1 MEIDSDVVVFDGGDH
16 STPPIKPPDGVLWRS
31 ISVNKLHVEDETD
44 PNIGLTYPM
53 IDGVH
58 PFIRMPRRMSLS
70 ILDECGLS
78 KISNSLTACEN
89 LRRRALS

>member
-1 MEIDSDVVVFDGGDH
+1 M
-16 STPPIKPPDGVLWRS
+16 LWHS

-58 PFIRMPRRMSLS
+58 PL
-70 ILDECGLS
+70 LECPERCL
-78 KISNSLTACEN
+78 
-89 LRRRALS
+89 